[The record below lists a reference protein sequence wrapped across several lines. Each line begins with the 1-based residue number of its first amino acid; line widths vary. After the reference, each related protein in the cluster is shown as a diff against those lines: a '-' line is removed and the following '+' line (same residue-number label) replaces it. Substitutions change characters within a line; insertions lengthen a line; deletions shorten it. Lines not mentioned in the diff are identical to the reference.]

1 MIISLVAAFL
11 VLLISTMNILVASIS
26 ILCILGIVANVI
38 SVMHLKGWSLGVG
51 ESIACIMIIGF
62 SVDYVVHLCNHYTES
77 LHDTRY
83 KKMRESLTY
92 VGISIVGG
100 AVTTMGAAIFLFF
113 CKLTFFLQFGI
124 LMSSTIGFSLFWSL
138 FVFPSIIVIIGPEGN
153 TGNISYILKR
163 ILKCFKNNKK

>member
-1 MIISLVAAFL
+1 MV
-11 VLLISTMNILVASIS
+11 LISTMNIITSSIS
-26 ILCILGIVANVI
+26 IFCILGIVANVI
-38 SVMHLKGWSLGVG
+38 SVMYLKGWSLGVG

-62 SVDYVVHLCNHYTES
+62 SVDYVIHLCNHYTES

-92 VGISIVGG
+92 VGISIIGG
-100 AVTTMGAAIFLFF
+100 AVTTMGASFFLFF

-138 FVFPSIIVIIGPEGN
+138 FIFPSVMFILGPEGN
-153 TGNISYILKR
+153 TGNISYMLKR
-163 ILKCFKNNKK
+163 ILKYFKNNKK